1 MGDILAKVIRNK
13 KNNQLLINLSRRKLE
28 LMKDKNPK
36 FIKIRKGDM
45 VY

>member
-36 FIKIRKGDM
+36 FIKIRKADM

>member
-1 MGDILAKVIRNK
+1 MEDILAKVIRNK

-28 LMKDKNPK
+28 LMNDKNPK

-45 VY
+45 IY